1 MTQPD
6 QTPQS
11 QPAALPE
18 DLAALVRHMA
28 IQQLQKSPLTRKT
41 SLLWSGGFP
50 MPGMGNDVA
59 MEVTRE
65 LELRVRN
72 RVTNEVFMQTEPVQF
87 GPLVLP
93 SKTIEEKFEAWCQMR
108 GRDQSDPTSAPGG
121 EQAPAEGNEA

>member
-1 MTQPD
+1 MTAPD
-6 QTPQS
+6 QTPQA
-11 QPAALPE
+11 QPAALPQ

-28 IQQLQKSPLTRKT
+28 IQQIRKRSLTRG
-41 SLLWSGGFP
+41 SPLLWSCCFP

-72 RVTNEVFMQTEPVQF
+72 RVTNEVFMQTKPVDF

-93 SKTIEEKFEAWCQMR
+93 SKTIEEKFEAWCQSR
-108 GRDQSDPTSAPGG
+108 SLDLSAPPPAPGG